1 MGQAAAVDDLMQKAS
16 KALLDTSYF
25 EAERLCCEAVMV
37 ARRANDFERM
47 SRIVLPLQEARR
59 QNRHLAMDSGY
70 CVSISELPKTAEALH
85 AGCYLLRPPLIG
97 AQARELRALLDGACI
112 PAVVLTREPRTSQ
125 GKWPIV
131 AVAIDRSFRT
141 QVAVPRTGDAEVAEN
156 AAPEAG
162 WFMQAIE
169 LLGDVAIAKL
179 KESDPAVFRVD
190 DLWEAMVA
198 LPEHE
203 KLHQRFALECVKA
216 MHEPT
221 PERLRRRGIFED
233 LSTF

>member
-1 MGQAAAVDDLMQKAS
+1 ML
-16 KALLDTSYF
+16 
-25 EAERLCCEAVMV
+25 

-70 CVSISELPKTAEALH
+70 CVSISELPKTAEALR

-97 AQARELRALLDGACI
+97 AQARELRAMLNSVSI
-112 PAVVLTREPRTSQ
+112 PAVVMTREPRTSA

-131 AVAIDRSFRT
+131 AVAVDRSFRA
-141 QVAVPRTGDAEVAEN
+141 QVVVPRAGDAEVAEN
-156 AAPEAG
+156 GAPDAG
-162 WFMQAIE
+162 WFMAAIE
-169 LLGDVAIAKL
+169 MLGDVAIAKL
-179 KESDPAVFRVD
+179 KDSDPAVFRVD
-190 DLWEAMVA
+190 DLWEAMAA

-203 KLHQRFALECVKA
+203 KLHQRFAAECVKA

-221 PERLRRRGIFED
+221 PERLRRRGVFED
-233 LSTF
+233 LPTF